1 MQKPILRGWQLFH
14 WVAWFTPHIRDQFIM
29 MDMTTMSA
37 GMTLAMG
44 LACLIILAFV
54 VLGIA
59 AFIKYLR
66 S

>member
-1 MQKPILRGWQLFH
+1 M
-14 WVAWFTPHIRDQFIM
+14 M
-29 MDMTTMSA
+29 MDMNGMGIGMIA
-37 GMTLAMG
+37 GMG
-44 LACLIILAFV
+44 LIWLIVLAFL

>member
-1 MQKPILRGWQLFH
+1 M
-14 WVAWFTPHIRDQFIM
+14 M

-37 GMTLAMG
+37 GMAVAMV
-44 LACLIILAFV
+44 LVCLIILAFV

>member
-1 MQKPILRGWQLFH
+1 
-14 WVAWFTPHIRDQFIM
+14 M
-29 MDMTTMSA
+29 MDMSGLSIAMMLGMSVIW
-37 GMTLAMG
+37 L
-44 LACLIILAFV
+44 LVLVFL